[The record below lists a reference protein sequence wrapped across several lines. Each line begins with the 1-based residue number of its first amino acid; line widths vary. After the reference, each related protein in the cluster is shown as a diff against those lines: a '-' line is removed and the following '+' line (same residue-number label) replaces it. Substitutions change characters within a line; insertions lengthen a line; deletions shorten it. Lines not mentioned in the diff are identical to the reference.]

1 MALILNT
8 FFSKTI
14 PKIPERTQKNIT
26 MEGASA
32 GSKLLKQGVL
42 GFLGEIHTEIQLRI
56 EPERVALNAHDY
68 SGPTEKANPYG
79 SNPQH
84 WEEDNT
90 AAQPLK
96 YWRSVVLLSG

>member
-8 FFSKTI
+8 FFSKTT
-14 PKIPERTQKNIT
+14 PKIPERTQKKYYDGT
-26 MEGASA
+26 

-79 SNPQH
+79 SNPRH

-96 YWRSVVLLSG
+96 Y